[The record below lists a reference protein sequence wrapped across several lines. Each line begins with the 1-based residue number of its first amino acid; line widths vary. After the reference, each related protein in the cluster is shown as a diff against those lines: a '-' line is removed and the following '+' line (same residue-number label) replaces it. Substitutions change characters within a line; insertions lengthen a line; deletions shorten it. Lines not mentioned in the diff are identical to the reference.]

1 MTSRPSF
8 DIVLAGRGGQG
19 VIFLSRVIGEAAMLQ
34 GLGVRTT
41 ETHGMAM
48 RGGSVL
54 CFVRIGDVLGPLFPR
69 GSASV
74 LMALHPDEA
83 LSGSIYL
90 KSAGVM
96 VINTSK
102 LPEQIKYPANSK
114 IITVD
119 AESLAGNEGVPRSF
133 NLALLGA
140 AAVLDGFP
148 IESEGL
154 ESVISSKGPK
164 DVRERNLRIFRLGG
178 ERSEKAVIQ
187 VRSERGERS
196 H

>member
-1 MTSRPSF
+1 MT
-8 DIVLAGRGGQG
+8 G
-19 VIFLSRVIGEAAMLQ
+19 VQ
-34 GLGVRTT
+34 T
-41 ETHGMAM
+41 
-48 RGGSVL
+48 
-54 CFVRIGDVLGPLFPR
+54 C
-69 GSASV
+69 
-74 LMALHPDEA
+74 ALPI
-83 LSGSIYL
+83 S
-90 KSAGVM
+90 
-96 VINTSK
+96 
-102 LPEQIKYPANSK
+102 
-114 IITVD
+114 
-119 AESLAGNEGVPRSF
+119 
-133 NLALLGA
+133 LLGA